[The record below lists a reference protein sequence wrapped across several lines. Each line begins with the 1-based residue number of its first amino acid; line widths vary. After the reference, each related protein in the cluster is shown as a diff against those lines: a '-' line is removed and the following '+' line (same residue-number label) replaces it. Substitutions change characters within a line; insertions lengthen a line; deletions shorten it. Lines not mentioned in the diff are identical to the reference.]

1 VYLSVTRDMRSCS
14 RIYARAAVS
23 DLNQPAMNGT
33 LPGSVTSTAKAP
45 SAWLMIRYDALMF

>member
-1 VYLSVTRDMRSCS
+1 M
-14 RIYARAAVS
+14 YARAAVS

-45 SAWLMIRYDALMF
+45 AAWLIIRYDVLML